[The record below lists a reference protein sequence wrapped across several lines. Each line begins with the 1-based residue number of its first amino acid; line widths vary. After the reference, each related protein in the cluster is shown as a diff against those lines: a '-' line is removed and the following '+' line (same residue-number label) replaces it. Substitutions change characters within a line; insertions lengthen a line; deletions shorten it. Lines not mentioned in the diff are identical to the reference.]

1 VTDATP
7 RAFPLPLAR
16 QPLTELEVMRLS
28 VWSSRSS
35 MPAWRSF
42 DPTMPAT
49 PPETIARLIEEW
61 RAMRQV
67 LDLVGELGGDLGA
80 LLKRMEAG
88 Q

>member
-1 VTDATP
+1 MTDATP
-7 RAFPLPLAR
+7 RSFPLPLER
-16 QPLTELEVMRLS
+16 QPLTELEVNRLGL
-28 VWSSRSS
+28 WSARSS

-42 DPTMPAT
+42 DPTMPST

-67 LDLVGELGGDLGA
+67 LDLIGEFAGDLGA